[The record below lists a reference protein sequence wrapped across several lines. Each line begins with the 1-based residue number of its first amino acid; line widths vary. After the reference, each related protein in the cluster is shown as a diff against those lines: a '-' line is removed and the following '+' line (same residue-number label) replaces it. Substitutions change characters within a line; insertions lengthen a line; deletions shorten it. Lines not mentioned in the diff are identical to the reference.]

1 MQEVFRALSDT
12 KRRDILMLLSQQ
24 DMTIGDV
31 VDQFDITRAAVK
43 KHLKILEE
51 GNLISVH
58 NRGRERVNR
67 LEPNALQPA
76 TEWLTFF
83 NQFWD
88 SHLMQLK
95 QTIEAEEQNK
105 NGEKQ

>member
-1 MQEVFRALSDT
+1 MQAVFRALSDA
-12 KRRDILMLLSQQ
+12 KRRDILILLSQQ

-58 NRGRERVNR
+58 SRGRERINR
-67 LEPNALQPA
+67 LEPHAFKPA

-88 SHLMQLK
+88 SHLTQLK
-95 QTIEAEEQNK
+95 HVIE
-105 NGEKQ
+105 NGEKNEQHND